1 MMKPSLHLTSLKT
14 DGAASVWVK
23 PKVTVQLLKTHG
35 LLKDSLQPNKSLA
48 DLKTDGLSISM
59 MKPSFYLTSLKTTGD
74 LLESANVTETSFKQ
88 VAQHTCDA
96 MVTLKPKVAI
106 ASHIQRHGIR
116 VHS

>member
-1 MMKPSLHLTSLKT
+1 M
-14 DGAASVWVK
+14 K

>member
-1 MMKPSLHLTSLKT
+1 MRQATMFAVPLLKT
-14 DGAASVWVK
+14 DGL
-23 PKVTVQLLKTHG
+23 PNRDVQ
-35 LLKDSLQPNKSLA
+35 PIASLA